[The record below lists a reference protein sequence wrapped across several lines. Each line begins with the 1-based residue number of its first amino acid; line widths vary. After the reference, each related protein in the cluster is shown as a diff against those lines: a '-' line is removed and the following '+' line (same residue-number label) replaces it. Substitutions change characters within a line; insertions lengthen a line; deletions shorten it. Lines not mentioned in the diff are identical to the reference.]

1 VLGSAGFLQAV
12 FDADSVQNKRNTQAI
27 EIGSN
32 QLAAGRVVSHTPART
47 LPLADVRDTVRQRV
61 INTQA
66 AELARKEGA
75 ARLQAWQGGEA
86 ASGLSTPVTVSRT
99 ATQNLQPKEVDAA
112 LRADAG
118 KLPAWVGV
126 DLGDGGYSVI
136 KVNAVQP
143 RAAVSAEQAT
153 AEVSQF
159 TQVWASAESQ
169 AYYDW
174 LKKQLKVEIKVAK
187 PTLGGLNG

>member
-1 VLGSAGFLQAV
+1 
-12 FDADSVQNKRNTQAI
+12 
-27 EIGSN
+27 
-32 QLAAGRVVSHTPART
+32 
-47 LPLADVRDTVRQRV
+47 
-61 INTQA
+61 
-66 AELARKEGA
+66 
-75 ARLQAWQGGEA
+75 
-86 ASGLSTPVTVSRT
+86 
-99 ATQNLQPKEVDAA
+99 
-112 LRADAG
+112 
-118 KLPAWVGV
+118 
-126 DLGDGGYSVI
+126 
-136 KVNAVQP
+136 VQP

>member
-1 VLGSAGFLQAV
+1 M
-12 FDADSVQNKRNTQAI
+12 
-27 EIGSN
+27 
-32 QLAAGRVVSHTPART
+32 
-47 LPLADVRDTVRQRV
+47 

-75 ARLQAWQGGEA
+75 ARLQACQGGEA
-86 ASGLSTPVTVSRT
+86 ASGLSAPVTVSRT

>member
-1 VLGSAGFLQAV
+1 
-12 FDADSVQNKRNTQAI
+12 
-27 EIGSN
+27 
-32 QLAAGRVVSHTPART
+32 
-47 LPLADVRDTVRQRV
+47 
-61 INTQA
+61 
-66 AELARKEGA
+66 
-75 ARLQAWQGGEA
+75 
-86 ASGLSTPVTVSRT
+86 
-99 ATQNLQPKEVDAA
+99 
-112 LRADAG
+112 
-118 KLPAWVGV
+118 VGV